1 MTSRYRVFGLSV
13 LSELELPE
21 LARCEDA
28 VSADVIVTT
37 GSVDSTIASAG
48 LHAAGADLVFVAED
62 VARFQISSGA
72 RIVVDPVPGAD
83 PRNVRLFLLGSAFGA
98 LLHQRGL
105 LPLHANAVEV
115 DGKAF
120 AFMGESGAGKSTL
133 AAWFHDHGYRVLA
146 DDVCVVG
153 IDDDQTPRAY
163 PGVQRLRLWSDAL
176 EAAGHPADELSRS
189 YVTAGGSPDKFDFP
203 VKPSSV
209 ARSPLPIGGLY
220 VLDQG
225 DRFHIQPLPGLEGAE
240 AIIANTY
247 RGSYLAVAGT
257 VRQHWQSAV
266 DLARRVP
273 VCRLSRSKRFDEFDD
288 ECRSLLRYLSEVAAR
303 L

>member
-28 VSADVIVTT
+28 VSPDVIVTT

-72 RIVVDPVPGAD
+72 RIVIDPVPGAD

-153 IDDDQTPRAY
+153 IGEDQTPRAY

-189 YVTAGGSPDKFDFP
+189 YVTAGGPRMSRCLPD
-203 VKPSSV
+203 
-209 ARSPLPIGGLY
+209 
-220 VLDQG
+220 
-225 DRFHIQPLPGLEGAE
+225 
-240 AIIANTY
+240 
-247 RGSYLAVAGT
+247 
-257 VRQHWQSAV
+257 
-266 DLARRVP
+266 RR
-273 VCRLSRSKRFDEFDD
+273 
-288 ECRSLLRYLSEVAAR
+288 
-303 L
+303 